1 MHSRQVQTL
10 LLIQVLFFSL
20 GSKTFGTQ
28 CMDELTGAGL
38 WEEDSASQHV
48 HFKQLHQD
56 SFTSFSYLQSLDG
69 EYLLVWLE
77 KRDFLRHDVIF
88 AKGKHMW
95 SSAVQNNT
103 EVLIAELS
111 VMWQDTVGGRQ
122 CYPGPFGAWGM
133 GEGKGR
139 KDLWSFLNK
148 EAPLSLWESE
158 RNAFLFLVRMIF
170 LFGTRQST
178 HVLLF
183 CSRDR
188 QYLRVFVESF
198 SITVFKNWVE
208 WMIIMIIGIL
218 LNAFL
223 IIICE

>member
-10 LLIQVLFFSL
+10 LLVQVLFFSV
-20 GSKTFGTQ
+20 GSKTFGAQ
-28 CMDELTGAGL
+28 CMDELTGARL
-38 WEEDSASQHV
+38 WEEDSANQHV

-69 EYLLVWLE
+69 EYLLVQLE

-111 VMWQDTVGGRQ
+111 VMWQDTVGVRQ
-122 CYPGPFGAWGM
+122 CYPGPFGAWDV

-139 KDLWSFLNK
+139 KGLWSFLNI

-170 LFGTRQST
+170 LFGTWQST

-183 CSRDR
+183 CSRVR
-188 QYLRVFVESF
+188 Q
-198 SITVFKNWVE
+198 
-208 WMIIMIIGIL
+208 
-218 LNAFL
+218 
-223 IIICE
+223 